1 MEGRVA
7 LAKYNWRSPEPLTIT
22 ISMPTDLQKFF
33 WIENYEYKG
42 AWSKIYKPQEIILD
56 EEQKDV
62 YDHIVQLGNV
72 VMRAQSE
79 EALKEKNKIM
89 PEIFHGV
96 NLFHY
101 VSNLLTFYNFK
112 LGVRRS
118 IHKKFERIFYTTG
131 FLEELDK
138 QEFTNVNTMK
148 I

>member
-1 MEGRVA
+1 
-7 LAKYNWRSPEPLTIT
+7 
-22 ISMPTDLQKFF
+22 
-33 WIENYEYKG
+33 
-42 AWSKIYKPQEIILD
+42 
-56 EEQKDV
+56 
-62 YDHIVQLGNV
+62 
-72 VMRAQSE
+72 MRAQSE

-89 PEIFHGV
+89 PEIFHSV